1 MTDFRNEG
9 PTPGAPHGT
18 DTGTAHGTAQG
29 TAHGTDT
36 GTAGGTTPETE
47 RTAREE
53 FRVSGEAVVAKV
65 KELVREGNVR
75 RITLKNDDGRVL
87 LEIPLTIGVIGTVL
101 LPVWAALGALAALV
115 ANLTLAVERVEPK
128 TPPTATPSDTTPTQP
143 QPANPT
149 EERA

>member
-1 MTDFRNEG
+1 MTEPRTEG
-9 PTPGAPHGT
+9 PTPGA
-18 DTGTAHGTAQG
+18 
-29 TAHGTDT
+29 
-36 GTAGGTTPETE
+36 TPETEPRAE

-101 LPVWAALGALAALV
+101 LPVWAALGAMAALV
-115 ANLTLAVERVEPK
+115 ANLTLAVERIEPREPA
-128 TPPTATPSDTTPTQP
+128 TAAAPAATSSAPVHHPAPTHP
-143 QPANPT
+143 
-149 EERA
+149 EEDRS